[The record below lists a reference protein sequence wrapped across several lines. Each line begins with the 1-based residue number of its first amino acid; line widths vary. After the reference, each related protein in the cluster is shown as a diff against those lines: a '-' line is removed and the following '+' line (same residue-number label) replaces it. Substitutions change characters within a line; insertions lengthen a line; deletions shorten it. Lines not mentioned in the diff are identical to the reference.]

1 MKGKKTHKGL
11 DEPVWGLDE
20 PVWGLDEPCVSR
32 ILCVKSVSN
41 VKYTPLQNTMYATYT
56 KCKKE
61 HISALSYI
69 VMSVSLREYPRLES
83 NQHKS
88 FCRAPLKPFRHPTLL
103 YFISTT

>member
-1 MKGKKTHKGL
+1 MKGKKTHKSQRGL

-20 PVWGLDEPCVSR
+20 PKKV
-32 ILCVKSVSN
+32 CVKSVSN

-83 NQHKS
+83 NQHHIL
-88 FCRAPLKPFRHPTLL
+88 RRD
-103 YFISTT
+103 